1 MSQLSTK
8 ALKLLKDEKTNFI
21 QQMCIVDEDQE
32 TMFKLMATLKPLGL
46 RDESIEFDIVFPSWN
61 QLKLYLARM
70 ISKQRKQVR

>member
-8 ALKLLKDEKTNFI
+8 TIKLLKDEKTNFI

-46 RDESIEFDIVFPSWN
+46 RDESIEFEIVFPS
-61 QLKLYLARM
+61 
-70 ISKQRKQVR
+70 